1 MRRAIIPL
9 LLAGLLIAP
18 ARAAEPAAAPDPA
31 LVEAIVNKLERDGTL
46 DRAVER
52 ALGRLAQKQQETQR
66 QQQLAAQA
74 KAAERARSARK
85 VVPGR
90 DHIRGNAAADVSL
103 IEYSDFECPFCKRF
117 HPTPGAALQRHAG
130 RVNWVWRHFPL
141 GFHDP
146 AARREAIASECAA
159 KLGGNEVFWKYADAV
174 FAHTRSNGQGLAEG
188 KSEAALAEELGIG
201 RDAFARCFTDPGI
214 ARRVDEDI
222 AEGNTVGVSGTP
234 ATIVRNNRS
243 GESVWVVGAQPA
255 EALDAAIGQVLGGKG
270 RERRQP

>member
-1 MRRAIIPL
+1 MRRPIIPL
-9 LLAGLLIAP
+9 LLAGLLVAS
-18 ARAAEPAAAPDPA
+18 ARAAEPAAAPDAA
-31 LVEAIVNKLERDGTL
+31 LVEAIVNRIERDGTL

-66 QQQLAAQA
+66 QQQLAEQA
-74 KAAERARSARK
+74 KAAERAKSARK
-85 VVPGR
+85 VAPGR
-90 DHIRGNAAADVSL
+90 DHIRGNAAAEVSL

-117 HPTPGAALQRHAG
+117 HSTPGTLMQRHGG
-130 RVNWVWRHFPL
+130 RINWVWRHFPL
-141 GFHDP
+141 GVHDP

-188 KSEAALAEELGIG
+188 KSEAALADELGIG
-201 RDAFARCFTDPGI
+201 GDAFARCLTDPGI

-222 AEGNTVGVSGTP
+222 AEGNAVGVSGTP

>member
-1 MRRAIIPL
+1 MRRPIIAL
-9 LLAGLLIAP
+9 LLAGLLITP
-18 ARAAEPAAAPDPA
+18 ARAAEQAAAPDPV
-31 LVEAIVNKLERDGTL
+31 LVEAIVNKLERDGAL

-52 ALGRLAQKQQETQR
+52 TLGRLAQKQQETQR
-66 QQQLAAQA
+66 RQQLAAQSE
-74 KAAERARSARK
+74 AAERARSARK
-85 VVPGR
+85 VEPGR
-90 DHIRGNAAADVSL
+90 DHIRGNTAADVSL

-117 HPTPGAALQRHAG
+117 HATPGAVLQRHRG

-159 KLGGNEVFWKYADAV
+159 KLGGNAAFWKYADAI

-201 RDAFARCFTDPGI
+201 RDAFSRCIADPAI
-214 ARRVDEDI
+214 ARRVDEDV
-222 AEGNTVGVSGTP
+222 AEGNAVGVSGTP

-243 GESVWVVGAQPA
+243 GESIWVVGAQPA
-255 EALDAAIGQVLGGKG
+255 EALDAAIEQVLGGKG